1 MQPKPA
7 PRRTLQLD
15 AAVAGPLF
23 MLSAALLFTA
33 LNILVKQMGPN
44 FRVWDIGFYRFSGS
58 ILVLILVFGRHK
70 NLYKGHNT
78 RLLIIRGCVGSIS
91 FLSIVTAIRLLPVS
105 TAAVIFYSF
114 PAFSAVFA
122 FLIYRETLN
131 RGQMLS
137 ILGVLIG
144 VAVLFDFQLTGG
156 LYGQLIALVGAVFA
170 GLTVTLIRTLRETNG
185 PVIIYLYFCT
195 MGVLV
200 TLPGYLQ
207 QPAVPATAVE
217 WAMLAGLILCSVT
230 GQLLMNQGFF
240 YCRGWE
246 GGLFMSSEV
255 IFTAAVGILF
265 LDDPAIWRFW
275 IGGSMILVCIVAMN
289 WFRHRRQAPS
299 EADQAR

>member
-1 MQPKPA
+1 MEPKPA
-7 PRRTLQLD
+7 PRHTLQLD

-33 LNILVKQMGPN
+33 LNILVKQMGSN
-44 FRVWDIGFYRFSGS
+44 FRVWDIGFYRFSGG
-58 ILVLILVFGRHK
+58 ILVLVLAFGRRK
-70 NLYKGHNT
+70 NPYKGHNT
-78 RLLIIRGCVGSIS
+78 RLLMIRGCVGSIA
-91 FLSIVTAIRLLPVS
+91 FLSLVTAIRLLPVS

-114 PAFSAVFA
+114 PAFSALFA
-122 FLIYRETLN
+122 FLIYKETLN
-131 RGQMLS
+131 RGQILS

-144 VAVLFDFQLTGG
+144 VAILLDFQLAGG
-156 LYGQLIALVGAVFA
+156 LYGQLIALVGGVFA
-170 GLTVTLIRTLRETNG
+170 GLTVTLIRTLREKNG

-195 MGVLV
+195 TGMLV

-207 QPAVPATAVE
+207 RPAVPATAVE

-246 GGLFMSSEV
+246 GGLFMSTEV

-265 LDDPAIWRFW
+265 LGDPASWRFW

-289 WFRHRRQAPS
+289 WFQHRRKATPRAGQA
-299 EADQAR
+299 